1 MEAPKNDDLG
11 FRSMLEAILHQIV
24 SWNMI
29 IGFSGA
35 RKLKLLL
42 RYQQLA
48 HFHEN
53 HQFIEKSSVLAK
65 Q

>member
-42 RYQQLA
+42 RNQLLSQG
-48 HFHEN
+48 HLTH
-53 HQFIEKSSVLAK
+53 
-65 Q
+65 

>member
-11 FRSMLEAILHQIV
+11 FKSMLEVILHQIV

-42 RYQQLA
+42 RNQ
-48 HFHEN
+48 
-53 HQFIEKSSVLAK
+53 
-65 Q
+65 